1 MAIVKVVDK
10 IIFGKN
16 ITGITIW
23 PFIFIKKG
31 YDTPSTINHESI
43 HIKQQQELLV
53 IPFYILYFI
62 FYIINTFSVSVVD
75 NAYYKIAFERESYDN
90 EDDMEYLKKR
100 KPYAW
105 IKYLKKK

>member
-62 FYIINTFSVSVVD
+62 FYIINIFSVD
-75 NAYYKIAFERESYDN
+75 AYYKIAFERESYVN

-105 IKYLKKK
+105 IKYFK